1 VATVPFEHV
10 TPFVNGPLILY
21 IAEGALG
28 GNAPKTTIAVP
39 ENAQFA
45 FSFAQKV

>member
-1 VATVPFEHV
+1 VLETVPLEQT

-21 IAEGALG
+21 IAEGAFG

-39 ENAQFA
+39 EKAHFA
-45 FSFAQKV
+45 FSFAQ